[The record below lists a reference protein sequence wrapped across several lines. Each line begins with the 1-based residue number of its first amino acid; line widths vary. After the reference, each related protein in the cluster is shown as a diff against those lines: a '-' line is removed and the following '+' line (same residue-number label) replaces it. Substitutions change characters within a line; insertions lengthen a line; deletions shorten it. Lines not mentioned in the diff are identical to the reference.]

1 MPDNAAEDSVS
12 MLPTLLSGGE
22 PKTTGPGRAVVHQSS
37 TGDLAIRDGD
47 WKLVFLKGQAKEL
60 YNIASD
66 LSEKTDVASGNPEIV
81 ERLTARM
88 QQFIDQGRSTDGAAQ
103 KNDVNMSLTA
113 PKSKNK
119 KKKAIQQILSKR
131 LRTEPDI

>member
-1 MPDNAAEDSVS
+1 M
-12 MLPTLLSGGE
+12 
-22 PKTTGPGRAVVHQSS
+22 HQSS